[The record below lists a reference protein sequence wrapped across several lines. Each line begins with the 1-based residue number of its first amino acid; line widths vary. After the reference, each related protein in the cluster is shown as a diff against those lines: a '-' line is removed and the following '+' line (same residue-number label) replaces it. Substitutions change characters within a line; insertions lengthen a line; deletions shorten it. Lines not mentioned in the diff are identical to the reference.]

1 MLQGTVFL
9 MLVIEIE
16 EELCKKA
23 RELCASYQITLE
35 ELLEQFIDFASN
47 TENLPELKTFLDINS
62 AVQKE

>member
-1 MLQGTVFL
+1 MFVE
-9 MLVIEIE
+9 VE

-35 ELLEQFIDFASN
+35 DLLEQFIDFASK

-62 AVQKE
+62 AGQKE